1 MFSRCFLTVV
11 LAINLAATL
20 SDAAGA
26 QGLMSSILPTARSVQ
41 TGTPAGVFASVINS
55 SAVTV
60 EQCTVAFAAN
70 TPEAAGT
77 LRFQQV
83 DENGDP
89 VAGSLDIPFEIVAG
103 ATQSLVLFTV
113 PSGPLSTTDIILDF
127 TCADDGNGNPISARS
142 ILGVNTLSLSAS
154 DTPVPDI
161 IAVAATLNG
170 QGSVRLLEG
179 QNFEPVSLAAVN
191 FGAGD
196 PASPSPGLSSAADN
210 EATITVRPRLSLPDT
225 GFQSGTPIK
234 LDICET
240 NSLGICTSERVRILQ
255 TRIGTDAVL
264 FKVRALRIPGI
275 GVANLPDLVRVF
287 VDFVD
292 TDGVLRGQTSVAVSV
307 EELTVEADENAP
319 VGTWAIEIP
328 GRGTGIVIVT
338 PDGQLW
344 ANLDFAQE
352 DEPIAFVGLVER
364 EGDSGANGIPFSA
377 RSTVVTGD
385 DNSLANWQ
393 GTWRTRSLFSGAID
407 IATGDSTSNELVIA
421 NDVLRAEFRSV
432 FLPLTTLEIADYNRF
447 RGDFEVIASSP
458 SGPEIIGS
466 ISTATSNDNID
477 ASLLPMTGSLQGGD
491 IGDCTLSAPLTAFA
505 VGENLYGGRMTLSG
519 AACEVTA
526 EFDAIAF
533 LVNQSFG
540 GDTVETIA
548 MIFANSD
555 LANRD
560 TLANIFETVTLAPP
574 GTLAG
579 ASD

>member
-1 MFSRCFLTVV
+1 M
-11 LAINLAATL
+11 
-20 SDAAGA
+20 
-26 QGLMSSILPTARSVQ
+26 
-41 TGTPAGVFASVINS
+41 
-55 SAVTV
+55 
-60 EQCTVAFAAN
+60 AFATG

-83 DENGDP
+83 GPNGDT
-89 VAGSLDIPFEIVAG
+89 VEGSLDLPFEIGAG

-113 PSGPLSTTDIILDF
+113 PTGPLSSTDIVLDF
-127 TCADDGNGNPISARS
+127 ICADDGSGNPVSARS
-142 ILGVNTLSLSAS
+142 ILGVNTLSLSVS

-161 IAVAATLNG
+161 VAVAATLNG
-170 QGSVRLLEG
+170 EGSVRLLDG
-179 QNFEPVSLAAVN
+179 QDFEPVSLAAINV
-191 FGAGD
+191 GAGD
-196 PASPSPGLSSAADN
+196 PVSPSPGLSSAADN
-210 EATITVRPRLSLPDT
+210 EATITVRPRLSLPAT
-225 GFQSGTPIK
+225 GFQSAAPIK

-240 NSLGICTSERVRILQ
+240 NSLGICTSERVSRRR
-255 TRIGTDAVL
+255 TMIGTDPVF
-264 FKVRALRIPGI
+264 FKIRALRIPGV

-307 EELTVEADENAP
+307 EELTTAVNEAAP

-328 GRGTGIVIVT
+328 GQGTGVVIIT

-364 EGDSGANGIPFSA
+364 DGDTGANGIPFSA

-393 GTWRTRSLFSGAID
+393 GTWRPRSLFSGTID
-407 IATGDSTSNELVIA
+407 IATGSSTSNDLVIA
-421 NDVLRAEFRSV
+421 NDVLRMDFRSV

-447 RGDFEVIASSP
+447 RGSFEVIASSP
-458 SGPEIIGS
+458 SGPEVIGS

-491 IGDCTLSAPLTAFA
+491 IGDCTLSAPLTALA

-519 AACEVTA
+519 PACEVTA

-533 LVNQSFG
+533 LVNQDFG

-574 GTLAG
+574 GTLVG